1 MRNLSKT
8 ALLAGVAAGVMG
20 LTGFAGSAMAFDT
33 VNWTWNKEIRER
45 INIDGNISFDLNPTG
60 WVELEK
66 LQLFIGDASA
76 TSTVNS
82 IYNNQPSS
90 GGDGT
95 VSFTVDWTGTSD
107 DSTDPS
113 TFGTGVLGAGDATL
127 SGDLSGSGSLQG
139 TLDEGDDAMQLS
151 ATFNDIP
158 VSVGASD
165 SYDALTELPEVVS
178 TAVAVGNNESIDSQ
192 VALTLHD
199 TQVVF
204 GGFTLDGRQGFD
216 VPETGNTGLSMALA
230 VLDAGANGVISPSN
244 INATSTV
251 YDILNAT
258 VDSSATAV
266 ANNTNITLDAVT
278 PDDAMLVGD
287 FTQVAYANVNATSN
301 VYDVSLNNYTNLGSL
316 DRPIVSSVAT
326 AVGNNLAITV
336 TSPGP

>member
-20 LTGFAGSAMAFDT
+20 LTGFAGSAMAFDVVNWEWYKTKIENINVDGT
-33 VNWTWNKEIRER
+33 VN
-45 INIDGNISFDLNPTG
+45 FDLNPSG
-60 WVELEK
+60 WVEIEK
-66 LQLFIGDASA
+66 LQLFIGDATA

-95 VSFTVDWTGTSD
+95 ISFTVDWSGTQDDGPNPSD
-107 DSTDPS
+107 
-113 TFGTGVLGAGDATL
+113 FGTGILGGPQATL
-127 SGDLSGSGSLQG
+127 SGDLSGSGDLFG
-139 TLDEGDDAMQLS
+139 TLDEGSDAMQLS

-158 VSVGASD
+158 VSVGATD
-165 SYDALTELPEVVS
+165 TYDALTELPEVVS

-204 GGFTLDGRQGFD
+204 GGFDPQGRQGFD
-216 VPETGNTGLSMALA
+216 VPETGNSGFSMALA
-230 VLDAGANGVISPSN
+230 VLNAGATGQIYPSN

-266 ANNTNITLDAVT
+266 ANNTNINLDAVT
-278 PDDAMLVGD
+278 PDDANLEGD
-287 FTQVAYANVNATSN
+287 FTQVAYANVNATST